1 MYRRFFI
8 AGNAVDENE
17 HPAEANSIGSKKVK
31 AVYETK
37 QDSTFF

>member
-17 HPAEANSIGSKKVK
+17 QLAEANSITLKKVK
-31 AVYETK
+31 LFMKENRILL
-37 QDSTFF
+37 